1 MQQVKKQSHKYSNI
15 ASNPSC
21 NICK

>member
-15 ASNPSC
+15 ASNPSY
-21 NICK
+21 NISK